1 MEGWIKVV
9 FLQMANAEPLPG
21 KERELIERM
30 KSFAEFLRSQ
40 PGLVNVFVLRDE
52 VSGATIGLSIW
63 RDKESFERG
72 MKAANGQ
79 PPKTPLTREPPKLRW
94 FTEL

>member
-1 MEGWIKVV
+1 VV

-30 KSFAEFLRSQ
+30 KSFAEFLRLQ
-40 PGLVNVFVLRDE
+40 PGLVNVFVLRDGA
-52 VSGATIGLSIW
+52 SGATVGLSIW

-79 PPKTPLTREPPKLRW
+79 PPKTPLTRERPKMQW